1 MEIMYPIVVIIWFII
16 GVAIFFINFNKKE
29 KYTNGK
35 KVANTKYIKET
46 DYYKKKVKRY
56 RIISNT
62 IKILSLICILI
73 SSILI
78 ARPITVQTKSEEK
91 YNRDILIGMD
101 ISTSESKVNLELVR
115 KFKSIINDIEGDRIG
130 IIIFNT
136 APIVFCPLT
145 EDYDYVRE
153 CLDEIEKKLKNEVDK
168 NWNYVDSSY
177 DEYLQLFVGTTTNY
191 ETRGSS
197 LVGDGLARN
206 NIFISWC

>member
-1 MEIMYPIVVIIWFII
+1 MEIMYPIVVIICFII
-16 GVAIFFINFNKKE
+16 GVAIFFINLNKKE

-46 DYYKKKVKRY
+46 EYYKKKLKKY
-56 RIISNT
+56 KIISNT
-62 IKILSLICILI
+62 IKILSLMCILI
-73 SSILI
+73 SSVII

-130 IIIFNT
+130 IVIFNT

-153 CLDEIEKKLKNEVDK
+153 CLDKIEKKLKNDVDN
-168 NWNYVDSSY
+168 NWNFDASLYY
-177 DEYLQLFVGTTTNY
+177 ENLQLIAGTTTNS

-206 NIFISWC
+206 NIFIS

>member
-1 MEIMYPIVVIIWFII
+1 MEIMYPIVVIICFII

-153 CLDEIEKKLKNEVDK
+153 CLDKIEKKLKNEVDK

-206 NIFISWC
+206 NIFIS

>member
-1 MEIMYPIVVIIWFII
+1 MEIMYPIVIIICVLF
-16 GVAIFFINFNKKE
+16 GLAIFFINFNKK
-29 KYTNGK
+29 KQYINGK

-62 IKILSLICILI
+62 IKILSLMCILI

-153 CLDEIEKKLKNEVDK
+153 CLDKIEKKLKNEVDK
-168 NWNYVDSSY
+168 NWNYVDPSY

-206 NIFISWC
+206 NIFIS